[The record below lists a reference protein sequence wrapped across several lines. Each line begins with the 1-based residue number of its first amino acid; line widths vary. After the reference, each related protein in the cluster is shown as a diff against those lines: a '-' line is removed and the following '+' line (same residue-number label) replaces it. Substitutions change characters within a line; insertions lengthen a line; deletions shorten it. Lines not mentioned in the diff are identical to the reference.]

1 MNFWNDLLPDFIFN
15 IKYEDLIN
23 NTEKETKKLLVFCDL
38 KWEEKCLNFYENKRP
53 IKTASDI
60 QVRSKIYNSSI
71 NLWKKYE
78 KHLNN
83 YYEKLNSQ

>member
-23 NTEKETKKLLVFCDL
+23 NTKSETEKLLIFCNL
-38 KWEEKCLNFYENKRP
+38 NWEEKCLKFYDNKRP
-53 IKTASDI
+53 VKTSSDTQI
-60 QVRSKIYNSSI
+60 RSKIYSSSI

-78 KHLNN
+78 KFLRK
-83 YYEKLNSQ
+83 YYDNLYV